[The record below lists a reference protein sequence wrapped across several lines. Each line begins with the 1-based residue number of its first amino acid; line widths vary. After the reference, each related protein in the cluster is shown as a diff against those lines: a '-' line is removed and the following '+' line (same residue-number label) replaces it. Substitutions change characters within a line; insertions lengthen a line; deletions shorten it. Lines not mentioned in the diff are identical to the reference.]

1 MCIKILK
8 KVVNKLNTHS
18 SIWVRQVVSSA
29 AGVFDQGDELIQLYS
44 MGE

>member
-8 KVVNKLNTHS
+8 KVVNKLNTYS

-29 AGVFDQGDELIQLYS
+29 AAVFDQGDELIQLYS